1 MLPFPSYLF
10 LRCLIKVFLLSAS
23 SKKKKKKPKK
33 SQNVFLIFPSEIQ
46 GPIAADQQC
55 ASNSADTIGERSIWI
70 FYVCKIAIPHCANT
84 ILLMNKCNHYHKQTN
99 YQQNV
104 CKLSKV
110 FFLLYLVEGEELYS
124 STVHIPKTCI

>member
-10 LRCLIKVFLLSAS
+10 LRCLINLFLLSAS
-23 SKKKKKKPKK
+23 SKKKEEAKKKPKCF
-33 SQNVFLIFPSEIQ
+33 SYFSI
-46 GPIAADQQC
+46 C

-70 FYVCKIAIPHCANT
+70 FYVCKIAIPQCANT